1 MSGLAI
7 SLPARIGA
15 RLSILS
21 TSRKIPRFRKYSE
34 KLLTALTEIGFQVWP
49 CGYKKAPCTVA
60 HSLQYHY
67 LNLYRVVLET
77 GQLAEMWKTPGTLVP
92 KLAHNANDR
101 KRLNWATPE
110 HYSRNMTMM
119 QCTIQCQQI
128 RRKSFWVRRG
138 DTNSC
143 TWYCKWPRQCH
154 HHGRHR

>member
-7 SLPARIGA
+7 SLRARIGA
-15 RLSILS
+15 RFSILS
-21 TSRKIPRFRKYSE
+21 TSRKPQGSESAQKNYQLRLGFRFDHADLRKRP
-34 KLLTALTEIGFQVWP
+34 A
-49 CGYKKAPCTVA
+49 AVA
-60 HSLQYHY
+60 QSLRYHP

-92 KLAHNANDR
+92 KLVHNANDR

-119 QCTIQCQQI
+119 PCTIQCQQI
-128 RRKSFWVRRG
+128 RRKSFWVKHG